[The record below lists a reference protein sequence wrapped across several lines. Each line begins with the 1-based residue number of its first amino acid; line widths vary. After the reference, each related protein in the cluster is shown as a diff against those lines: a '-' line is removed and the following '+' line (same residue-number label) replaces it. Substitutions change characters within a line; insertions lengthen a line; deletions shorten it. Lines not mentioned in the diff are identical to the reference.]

1 MSTKIIDYTLDTS
14 SPANPDA
21 SCPATTVGSCP
32 VVAGPHVTTLGDFP
46 KAVNFGASGELVTT
60 LPVAGLNRSKFA
72 VRLVF
77 RVDAVVT
84 STQTLAESNALPF
97 SFSMAPGSGSSDFFL
112 VASVTTNSFGT
123 GSASTQYLLDLHVG
137 TWYTADLVY
146 DTDTL
151 AVFVDGVIYSVHAF
165 PEGSLGAGTSDQL
178 FIGRAGSNTSQFTG
192 KLAAL
197 QLHADIPIELETQLD
212 EFRSHPQWFLTY
224 KEEEIKYTLAFGV
237 AVGEFYFDFASSSW
251 VQPFANGI
259 LMYNDSNGQSFA
271 MHGAILTAYWALP
284 IRAAIGYLVS
294 DEMPGARGGSRKSL
308 FSSGGMYWSSQTGAI
323 PVLGQI
329 WVDYESNGESAWI
342 GLPTAAEAAI
352 GGGRRQFFQ
361 NAQMYWR
368 NGSARAFMVMGAI
381 LAKFL
386 NTGGTAA
393 WGFPV
398 SHESDILN
406 HANIAIGRISE
417 FEGCSIYWS
426 GATGAAIVYGD
437 IRDKYRSVGGP
448 TSELGF
454 PTSDESDAPGAAAP
468 ARINS
473 FQHGSIAWFGSPSD
487 TYVCL
492 AFDITLGTVDTVECE
507 GFLMGQNDL
516 YMHATIDRN
525 GFVVYSERLP
535 ADGDHG
541 GNNIW
546 ELDKTFSIGPDGIIP
561 NDINLTVGFG
571 LDVWDA
577 DPWDDDHLGNMHATL
592 NAANAW
598 GRRGNATGLQ
608 NSGSFDNINNIS
620 WAVSRRV
627 NESALTPAKKWWG
640 VRNAGTDPI
649 TYEEYATAFRD
660 VDSAPEWWDITD
672 WLAKLFYE
680 AVVKHVAAGGNCF
693 GMSLEAI
700 YSKKHRALL
709 TEPIDQYTTW
719 DPPIVHEFNVK
730 HEYQVGASALW
741 WFVGEFLTGQTHDP
755 VNVFHATRNAFN
767 AGCDP
772 VVCIA
777 QNYDFSGAPHCILPV
792 GWHDEVTPWEI
803 DIRDPNFQ
811 TTDDNQAPRKL
822 YVDPVAN
829 TFTYDGGNMYS
840 GGAWTGG
847 RFHYMPFDVVNDQ
860 PRTPLFEAIMLLLA
874 GTILILGS
882 DSQTASLT
890 DENGVDLNAFGPDA
904 VGRLQAGRTLT
915 NKFVPVKGFFQ
926 PTSDGLP
933 VGAVGPAGGAS
944 TATPGAYVRDCLPTH
959 PRPKPQVPPGA
970 KEPRP
975 RPHGA
980 IPAEL
985 HMRSNPRH
993 YSRISP
999 TKPRAGDD
1007 WQRLTLK
1014 EYLCQVA
1021 PVQVR
1026 ETMAKQPEFVAQNQ
1040 GRLMM
1045 HLADEGVL
1053 EAVLAAAGSRL
1064 TPIVDSYPA
1073 ISPNFIHHTHVVR
1086 GGQFLYAVKQ
1096 GLSQMVVTAPADTGE
1111 LHVLK
1116 VKDLG
1121 THSNAVTLT
1130 AYRDKVVSLHV
1141 HNKLGVTSDYLR
1153 MQVDN
1158 IPLAAGGDLLLNIK
1172 PGIGGLEL
1180 VSAGQTIQATVTF
1193 DYLRR
1198 SDSLSSRFALDGQD
1212 GLRILPSTFITDN
1225 LLKVSRIANLFG
1237 QSLGSTSVLP
1247 MP

>member
-1026 ETMAKQPEFVAQNQ
+1026 ETMAKQQEFVAQNQ

>member
-1 MSTKIIDYTLDTS
+1 MSTKIIDYTFDSS

-21 SCPATTVGSCP
+21 SCPSVTVGSCP

-46 KAVNFGASGELVTT
+46 KALNFAASGELVTA
-60 LPVAGLNRSKFA
+60 LPVSALNRSKFA

-77 RVDAVVT
+77 KVDAAVT
-84 STQTLAESNALPF
+84 ATQTLAESDALPF
-97 SFSMAPGSGSSDFFL
+97 NLSLAPGSGSSDFFL
-112 VASVTTNSFGT
+112 VAGVTTSSFDT
-123 GSASTQYLLDLHVG
+123 GHASTQFFLDLHLG

-151 AVFVDGVIYSVHAF
+151 AVFVDGAIFSVHAF
-165 PEGSLGAGTSDQL
+165 PEGTIAAATGDKL
-178 FIGRAGSNTSQFTG
+178 FIGRTGTNANQFAG
-192 KLAAL
+192 KMAAL
-197 QLHADIPIELETQLD
+197 QLHADIPLELETQLD

-224 KEEEIKYTLAFGV
+224 KEEEIKYTLGFGV
-237 AVGEFYFDFASSSW
+237 PTGEFYFDFASASW
-251 VQPFANGI
+251 IQPFTYGI
-259 LMYNDSNGQSFA
+259 LMYHDANGQAFA
-271 MHGAILTAYWALP
+271 MHGAILTTYWALP

-308 FSSGGMYWSSQTGAI
+308 FSGGGIYWSSQTGAV

-329 WVDYESNGESAWI
+329 WVDYESHGESAWI
-342 GLPTAAEAAI
+342 GLPAAAEVTI
-352 GGGRRQFFQ
+352 GGGRQQVFQ

-368 NGSARAFMVMGAI
+368 SGSARAFMVMGAI

-386 NTGGTAA
+386 NTGGTVA

-398 SHESDILN
+398 SNESDVLN
-406 HANIAIGRISE
+406 PAHASVGRISE
-417 FEGCSIYWS
+417 FERCSIYWS
-426 GATGAAIVYGD
+426 GGSGAAIVYGD
-437 IRDKYRSVGGP
+437 IRDKYRSIGGP
-448 TSELGF
+448 SSDLGF
-454 PTSDESDAPGAAAP
+454 PTSDETDAPGAAAP

-473 FQHGSIAWFGSPSD
+473 FQHGSIAWFGSPAE

-507 GFLMGQNDL
+507 GWLMGQNDL
-516 YMHATIDRN
+516 YMYVTIDQN
-525 GFVVYSERLP
+525 GFVVHSERLP

-541 GNNIW
+541 NHNIW
-546 ELDKTFSIGPDGIIP
+546 DVGKTFAVGPNGIVP

-577 DPWDDDHLGNMHATL
+577 DPWDDDHLGNLHATL

-598 GRRGNATGLQ
+598 GRRGNPTGIQ
-608 NSGSFDNINNIS
+608 NSGSFDNIHNVS

-627 NESALTPAKKWWG
+627 NESTLTPAQRWWG
-640 VRNAGTDPI
+640 VQNGSTDPI
-649 TYEEYATAFRD
+649 TYDEYATAFRD
-660 VDSAPEWWDITD
+660 VDSAPEWWDVTD

-693 GMSLEAI
+693 GMSLESI

-709 TEPIDQYTTW
+709 TEPISQYTTW
-719 DPPIVHEFNVK
+719 DPSVVTEFNVK

-741 WFVGEFLTGQTHDP
+741 WFVGEFLSGQTHDP
-755 VNVFHATRNAFN
+755 VSVFHATRNAFS

-792 GWHDEVTPWEI
+792 GWHDDVTPWEI
-803 DIRDPNFQ
+803 DIRDPNYP
-811 TTDDNQAPRKL
+811 TASDDQPPRKL

-829 TFTYDGGNMYS
+829 TFSYDGGNVYS
-840 GGAWTGG
+840 GGEWSGG
-847 RFHYMPFDVVNDQ
+847 RFHYMPFDLINEP
-860 PRTPLFEAIMLLLA
+860 PRTPLFEAIMLLIA

-890 DENGVDLNAFGPDA
+890 DENGIDLNAYGPDA

-926 PTSDGLP
+926 PTEDGP
-933 VGAVGPAGGAS
+933 AVGVAGTTSAAG
-944 TATPGAYVRDCLPTH
+944 PGAYVRDCLPTN
-959 PRPKPQVPPGA
+959 PRPKPEVPPGV
-970 KEPRP
+970 KPPRP

-1007 WQRLTLK
+1007 WKRLTLK

-1021 PVQVR
+1021 PVPVR
-1026 ETMAKQPEFVAQNQ
+1026 EMMAKQPEFVAQNQ
-1040 GRLMM
+1040 GRLLL

-1053 EAVLAAAGSRL
+1053 AEVLAAAGNRL
-1064 TPIVDSYPA
+1064 EPIIDSYPA
-1073 ISPNFIHHTHVVR
+1073 ISPNFIHHTQVVR
-1086 GGQFLYAVKQ
+1086 GGQFEYALKQ
-1096 GLSQMVVTAPADTGE
+1096 GLSQMLVTARAETGE
-1111 LHVLK
+1111 LHVVK

-1121 THSNAVTLT
+1121 THSNAITLT
-1130 AYRDKVVSLHV
+1130 GYRAKVFSLQV
-1141 HNKLGVTSDYLR
+1141 HNKLGATMDYLKI
-1153 MQVDN
+1153 QVDN
-1158 IPLAAGGDLLLNIK
+1158 IPIAAGGELQMNIK
-1172 PGIGGLEL
+1172 PGIGGVEL
-1180 VSAGQTIQATVTF
+1180 VSAGQAIQATVSF
-1193 DYLRR
+1193 EYLHRGV
-1198 SDSLSSRFALDGQD
+1198 SLSSAFALDGQD

-1225 LLKVSRIANLFG
+1225 LLKVSRIASLFG
-1237 QSLGSTSVLP
+1237 QSLGSTVVVP